1 MHLTIRKKNLIK
13 QVLKKIKLIPKARTK
28 INAKQKVKVK
38 VKAKVKTKIH
48 KYKKNLRVK
57 EIKMDRKFLKD
68 LSIQIIYKSLKNL
81 IKYCFQKN
89 KITAEK
95 KIYQIKK

>member
-1 MHLTIRKKNLIK
+1 
-13 QVLKKIKLIPKARTK
+13 
-28 INAKQKVKVK
+28 
-38 VKAKVKTKIH
+38 
-48 KYKKNLRVK
+48 
-57 EIKMDRKFLKD
+57 MDIVILKD

-81 IKYCFQKN
+81 IKYRFQIN